1 MFKCHVVAIELC
13 KTDPEAETRKKTF
26 IFSEATQM
34 SGAKNV
40 VSFLKQCIASMS
52 ESGGLDAAL
61 KGCQVVSGSPGHC
74 TLSLVLDKSHS
85 NMYVS

>member
-1 MFKCHVVAIELC
+1 
-13 KTDPEAETRKKTF
+13 
-26 IFSEATQM
+26 M